1 MSPPMENVIEDHRK
15 QWLLLVV
22 VALALFLDGLDGTI
36 VNVVLPDIAED
47 MSIGLG
53 TTSWVVTVYFLVM
66 AGLILVIGKIA
77 DSGAIKRLFVAGLL
91 VFSFS
96 SLACGLLFSLEMLL
110 VFRAVQGLGA
120 AMMATTAFMVC
131 VKFLPRRMTA
141 FALSVSILGTSLGAA
156 VGPTLGSVLAEM
168 MSWHLVFFI
177 NVPIGIVAAVIAT
190 HAIPKDT
197 GFSSTGFDVKGAVL
211 LFLAMVTGLYV
222 VESSPSHGFTT
233 FSIVCLV
240 VCLVCLALF
249 VLVERR
255 SYDPVLKLYL
265 FRYPKLV
272 AAIVALIFINLCYM
286 GCLYLLPFYLQIEM
300 GLDTIGS
307 GLYLLIPAVATL
319 VFCLW
324 VGKKADEI
332 GNRPFVIAGCLCMV
346 VALAMFAL
354 MDVSQTWLLLIGLFL
369 LGTTWGL
376 AGGPI
381 GNRMVE
387 NVPDKDRASAS
398 SLLSFFIYF
407 GCALGTA
414 TFAGLFGFGS
424 GIGSADISS
433 TDPVTFLE
441 GFGFA
446 MVFGVAFSAIA
457 LILSAVVRER
467 RGQDVE

>member
-1 MSPPMENVIEDHRK
+1 MDNVIEDPRR

-22 VALALFLDGLDGTI
+22 IALALFLDGLDGTI
-36 VNVVLPDIAED
+36 VNVVLPDIAAD
-47 MSIGLG
+47 MNIGLG

-77 DSGAIKRLFVAGLL
+77 DSGAIKRLFVSGLL
-91 VFSFS
+91 IFALS
-96 SLACGLLFSLEMLL
+96 SLACGLSFSLEVLL
-110 VFRAVQGLGA
+110 VFRAVQGVGA

-177 NVPIGIVAAVIAT
+177 NVPIGIVAAAIAVR
-190 HAIPKDT
+190 AVPKDT
-197 GFSSTGFDVKGAVL
+197 GFRSPGFDVRGAAL
-211 LFLAMVTGLYV
+211 LFVM
-222 VESSPSHGFTT
+222 
-233 FSIVCLV
+233 I
-240 VCLVCLALF
+240 VCLALF
-249 VLVERR
+249 IMAERR
-255 SYDPVLKLYL
+255 SADPVLKLYL

-272 AAIVALIFINLCYM
+272 AAIIALILINLCYM

-324 VGKKADEI
+324 IGKLADRM
-332 GNRPFVIAGCLCMV
+332 GNRIFVVIGCMCMV
-346 VALAMFAL
+346 FALAMFAV
-354 MDVSQTWLLLIGLFL
+354 MDVNQTSLLVVGLFL
-369 LGTTWGL
+369 LGTTWGI

-381 GNRMVE
+381 GSRMVE
-387 NVPDKDRASAS
+387 NVPDADRPSAS

-414 TFAGLFGFGS
+414 SFAGLFGFGS
-424 GIGSADISS
+424 GIGGADISS
-433 TDPVTFLE
+433 TDPATFLE

-446 MVFGVAFSAIA
+446 MVFGVLFAVVA
-457 LILSAVVRER
+457 LILSAAVREGR
-467 RGQDVE
+467 LSHGE